1 MAVFSFRTMD
11 QLFTG
16 IKTLASRLIDP
27 SHLVLSPDEFIAGFI
42 NPDHVASLKQVGSL
56 VGGIG
61 QFYAS
66 PILVSTDGT
75 KCQTYCSFGYSS
87 PPIIMPDYVNKGLQA
102 TAPDEL
108 HNRVAAWL
116 DERLRIGYM
125 FGDALD
131 SLHWLNENCGNA
143 SAMAVMFP
151 ALPTIL
157 KAYDPEPESTSSKK
171 AKRIADAKSFGSLPK
186 LPREVKQRMV
196 ECSDLLLTVSMLEP
210 GGEPSAKKG
219 EAMLKFNGQP
229 KTQRCDFI
237 YASWGQGHIKN
248 ASFV

>member
-27 SHLVLSPDEFIAGFI
+27 SQLVLTPDEFIACFI
-42 NPDHVASLKQVGSL
+42 NPDHVASLKQVGAL

-61 QFYAS
+61 QYYVS
-66 PILVSTDGT
+66 PKLATSDGNT
-75 KCQTYCSFGYSS
+75 CPTYCSFGYSS
-87 PPIIMPDYVNKGLQA
+87 PPIIIPDYATDGLQPA
-102 TAPDEL
+102 TPDEL
-108 HNRVAAWL
+108 RAKITAWV
-116 DERLRIGYM
+116 DERVRIGNM

-131 SLHWLNENCGNA
+131 ALHWLNDNCGNA

-157 KAYDPEPESTSSKK
+157 KAFDPEPESTSSKK

-186 LPREVKQRMV
+186 LPREVKQRMI
-196 ECSDLLLTVSMLEP
+196 ECSDLLLTVSMLESGSP
-210 GGEPSAKKG
+210 PSTKKG
-219 EAMLKFNGQP
+219 EALVKMNGQP

-237 YASWGQGHIKN
+237 YVSWGQGHIKN